1 MFHHRPRSI
10 TGMFRLIYIPLS
22 LSFSE
27 RDFNMKKNQAT
38 LFLGVIDGQNYL
50 LDVNDSGSYHAKG
63 GQYIVIVA
71 EDSIKVWIVEP
82 YVGRTV
88 FKVQDF

>member
-1 MFHHRPRSI
+1 
-10 TGMFRLIYIPLS
+10 MFRLIYIPLS

-82 YVGRTV
+82 YVRRTV